1 MHSVYHTLSCTPSGG
16 CKRFIVCPPNLK
28 LHSHTLENKSSLAP
42 PKLPPPPAGLFCT
55 GGGLLVAGVVG
66 AALLQPPKSSSGAT
80 FGTGCEVLP
89 KPLSNVDDRVSG
101 LAGVPPQAE
110 KSVDIGIDG
119 FRAAEAAFGFGAV
132 VVAEGSGVA
141 HASLEPQASLLFEK
155 LENVLVGAGCA
166 CVAVFDVAC
175 EGAAGAERLKAELMF
190 ADGAGVGAGA

>member
-1 MHSVYHTLSCTPSGG
+1 MHPVYHSLSCTPSDG
-16 CKRFIVCPPNLK
+16 CKRCIFFPHSLET
-28 LHSHTLENKSSLAP
+28 HSHTLENKSSLAP
-42 PKLPPPPAGLFCT
+42 PKPPPPPAGLFCT
-55 GGGLLVAGVVG
+55 GGGLLVAGVTG

-89 KPLSNVDDRVSG
+89 NPLPNVDDWVLE
-101 LAGVPPQAE
+101 LAAVPPQAE

-119 FRAAEAAFGFGAV
+119 FRAAEAALGFGAV

-166 CVAVFDVAC
+166 CVAGFDMAC

>member
-1 MHSVYHTLSCTPSGG
+1 M
-16 CKRFIVCPPNLK
+16 
-28 LHSHTLENKSSLAP
+28 
-42 PKLPPPPAGLFCT
+42 
-55 GGGLLVAGVVG
+55 LVAGVTG

-89 KPLSNVDDRVSG
+89 KPLPNVDDWVLE

-119 FRAAEAAFGFGAV
+119 FRAAEVGLGFGAV

-155 LENVLVGAGCA
+155 LENVSVGAGC
-166 CVAVFDVAC
+166 VADFDMAC
-175 EGAAGAERLKAELMF
+175 EGAAGAERLKAELIF
-190 ADGAGVGAGA
+190 GGNAGVGTEA